1 MSTLSV
7 DTIKKAD
14 GTGSLTVPAETG
26 TVVTTASPSLGRRNK
41 VINGS
46 QIVAQRGTSST
57 SGGFQTVDRFE
68 FNASNGDQIAFTQS
82 QSSESPDDFS
92 NSYKIDVTTA
102 ETAIDADDHFWLGTK
117 LEAQDLQQLN
127 YGTASAQSF
136 TLSFYVRSA
145 LTGTYAVW
153 FYSSDG
159 NRSITST
166 YTINTADTWERKTLT
181 IVGDS
186 SGTINN
192 DNGVGFEIRWM
203 LAAGSNYTSA
213 DSTSWGADAAN
224 RRAYN
229 HTAQWGTS
237 ASHDFH
243 ITGVQ
248 LEVGS
253 VATPFEHRSYGEELA
268 LCQRY
273 FINSNSTNTVGN
285 GFLTGAMWSST
296 AGVAFSSF
304 APMRSAPSISQSAT
318 NNTYWASGVT
328 SAASGSFSSG
338 YTRSNPESLF
348 IECTFTSHTFNVG
361 QPFSYNGTVYLDA
374 EL

>member
-1 MSTLSV
+1 MAISKIDSDGIVSGGIT
-7 DTIKKAD
+7 AD
-14 GTGSLTVPAETG
+14 SLNIG
-26 TVVTTASPSLGRRNK
+26 QIGGRRNLI
-41 VINGS
+41 INGS

-273 FINSNSTNTVGN
+273 FHKHDTKNGGSYIFIGSGGTARSSTNI
-285 GFLTGAMWSST
+285 TGIIQY
-296 AGVAFSSF
+296 
-304 APMRSAPSISQSAT
+304 PLRMRSAPTLTSTSITAT
-318 NNTYWASGVT
+318 RLLIADNSTAVTGIVADQIGVLQ
-328 SAASGSFSSG
+328 AAISVTVSSG
-338 YTRSNPESLF
+338 LTA
-348 IECTFTSHTFNVG
+348 G
-361 QPFSYNGTVYLDA
+361 SYYMWLAWGSEAPSVNFDA